1 MTYRRLLTE
10 VGLSQM
16 GTVKALV
23 VRILVSKRIVTW
35 FYVFLVMGLFWF
47 LTLLSIIVSLLQ

>member
-1 MTYRRLLTE
+1 
-10 VGLSQM
+10 M